1 MTLCRIRIEKI
12 KMTKDEI
19 YRRLNSVFRDVFD
32 DDTLEVSE
40 ATTSDD
46 IDDWDSLAQISLIA
60 AIESEFGIRFDM
72 KSALHMKS
80 VGEIAERIA
89 AAG

>member
-1 MTLCRIRIEKI
+1 M

-19 YRRLNSVFRDVFD
+19 YKRLNSVFRDVFD
-32 DDTLEVSE
+32 DDTLEIGE
-40 ATTSDD
+40 ATTADD

-60 AIESEFGIRFDM
+60 AIENEFGIRFDM
-72 KSALHMKS
+72 KSALQMKS
-80 VGEIAERIA
+80 AGEIAEKIA